1 MTEHDL
7 NTVRHLTEKFFNATI
22 SEAEMSLLDK
32 YAESILSGK
41 ENGVMPD
48 RMLLN
53 DLSVVAALHQL
64 NLRTLDNLSAQTP
77 PGLEARL
84 EKHISR
90 LSASSRKRRWRLAAT
105 YSGAAAAI
113 AGIILTIGL
122 PSRQPSFP
130 DTNPLPASPLPGTA
144 SAEERRESMS
154 ERSPTRMGVSNT
166 DTNGPPA
173 M

>member
-90 LSASSRKRRWRLAAT
+90 ISASSRTEMATRRHIFGRGSCNSGDNSHNRSSIPAT
-105 YSGAAAAI
+105 LIS
-113 AGIILTIGL
+113 
-122 PSRQPSFP
+122 
-130 DTNPLPASPLPGTA
+130 
-144 SAEERRESMS
+144 
-154 ERSPTRMGVSNT
+154 
-166 DTNGPPA
+166 
-173 M
+173 